1 MKKRRIIYALLFL
14 TVLLSEI
21 LIALFVND
29 NFVRPY
35 VGDMLVTVLI
45 CCFVRIF
52 FPTGVKLLP
61 IYVFIFASAVEAGQ
75 YFDMVKLL
83 GLENNAFLSVL
94 LGRTFSFPDIL
105 CYAVGCLAFFGIE
118 MCLQCSVFA
127 KMSKR

>member
-1 MKKRRIIYALLFL
+1 MKKRRIIYELLFL

-61 IYVFIFASAVEAGQ
+61 VYVFLFASAVEVCQ
-75 YFDMVKLL
+75 YFDIVKLF
-83 GLENNAFLSVL
+83 GLEGNRFISVL
-94 LGRTFSFPDIL
+94 LGRTFSLADIL
-105 CYAVGCLAFFGIE
+105 CYAAGCILFFGAELCIRRS
-118 MCLQCSVFA
+118 L
-127 KMSKR
+127 KNT